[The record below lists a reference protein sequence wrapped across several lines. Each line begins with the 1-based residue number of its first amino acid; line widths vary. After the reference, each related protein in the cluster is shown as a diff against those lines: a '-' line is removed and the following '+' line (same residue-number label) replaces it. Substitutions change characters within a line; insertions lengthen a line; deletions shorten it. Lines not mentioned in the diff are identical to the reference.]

1 MHVVVVGASVAG
13 VTCAEG
19 LRAAGHTGP
28 ITLVGAEPHD
38 PYARPPL
45 SKQVLAGSWEPAR
58 ATLRTAAALREL
70 DVTLRSGAA
79 ATALDP
85 LAHRVEVGDEL
96 LPYDVLVVATG
107 VEAVRP
113 SFPGADGVRQL
124 RTLDD
129 ALALRAAWATAR
141 HVTVIGTG
149 VLGSEIA
156 SAARRDDREV
166 VVVGRSG
173 RLSAGTVGTLLS
185 DRLLTLHRGNGVD
198 VRAGVGVRG
207 VAHAGAGA
215 ATGAGVRTG
224 AATVFL
230 GDGDSVAT
238 DLVVAATGGRPR
250 TSWLAGS
257 GSGLDVSDGVG
268 CDELGRAAPDVY
280 AIGDV
285 ARWRDPRS
293 GRAVRVE
300 HQTNAVEQ
308 ALSVAATITGSA
320 ATPAPTPFFWSEVHG
335 VQIQAAGTF
344 DAALPLSPWPD
355 DSDVLVQRDGV
366 DTTTG
371 VVGWGAP
378 RAFRRARTELDRP
391 AAEPGSAA
399 VPAPAPAPA
408 PVPVRA

>member
-28 ITLVGAEPHD
+28 ITLLGAEPHA

-45 SKQVLAGSWEPAR
+45 SKQVLDGSWEPSR
-58 ATLRTAAALREL
+58 ATLRTAAALRDL
-70 DVTLRSGAA
+70 DVTLRSGVT

-85 LAHRVEVGDEL
+85 LAHRVAVEDDVRGHEVL
-96 LPYDVLVVATG
+96 SYDVLVIATG

-113 SFPGADGVRQL
+113 SFPGAAGVRQL

-129 ALALRAAWATAR
+129 ALALRAAWSTAR
-141 HVTVIGTG
+141 HVTVVGTG

-156 SAARRDDREV
+156 SAARRDDHRV
-166 VVVGRSG
+166 VFVGRSG

-185 DRLLTLHRGNGVD
+185 DRLLALHRDHGVD
-198 VRAGVGVRG
+198 VRPAAGVRG
-207 VAHAGAGA
+207 VAERGVAGRGS
-215 ATGAGVRTG
+215 V
-224 AATVFL
+224 VSL
-230 GDGDSVAT
+230 GDGASVVT

-257 GSGLDVSDGVG
+257 GLDVSDGVR
-268 CDELGRAAPDVY
+268 CDEQGRAAPDVY
-280 AIGDV
+280 AVGDV

-308 ALSVAATITGSA
+308 ALSVAATIAGSA
-320 ATPAPTPFFWSEVHG
+320 PTPTPTPFFWSEVHG
-335 VQIQAAGTF
+335 VRIQAAGTF
-344 DAALPLSPWPD
+344 DPTSSLSRWSESPD
-355 DSDVLVQRDGV
+355 PHTDADVHVQRD
-366 DTTTG
+366 DTGAITG

-378 RAFRRARTELDRP
+378 RAFRSARTELVR
-391 AAEPGSAA
+391 SM
-399 VPAPAPAPA
+399 
-408 PVPVRA
+408 PVQA